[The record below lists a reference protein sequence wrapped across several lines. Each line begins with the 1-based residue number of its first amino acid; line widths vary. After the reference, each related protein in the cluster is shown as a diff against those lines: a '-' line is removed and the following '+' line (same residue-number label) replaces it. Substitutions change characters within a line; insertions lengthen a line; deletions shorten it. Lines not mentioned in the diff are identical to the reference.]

1 MIEILT
7 ALLVVITGIYAW
19 FTFKIL
25 KANERIVG
33 KMNEQQEAMYRP
45 YIAISPVVYPE
56 NPIAFLKIQNTGLT
70 AANNLRLT
78 LDKDFFQFG
87 DEKEE
92 RNLKSHSAFKDQI
105 SSLVPAAEIYFY
117 LAQSFV
123 IFGKKGREDLTP
135 PVFSVTAE
143 YEYLGKKVSERTV
156 VDLCPYLGAANPH
169 DPLVRQLKDIK
180 EVIEKKLNS

>member
-19 FTFKIL
+19 FTFRIL
-25 KANERIVG
+25 KANERIVE
-33 KMNEQQEAMYRP
+33 KMHDQQEAMYRP
-45 YIAISPVVYPE
+45 YISISPVVYPE

-70 AANNLRLT
+70 AANNVRLT

-87 DEKEE
+87 ENKEE

-105 SSLVPAAEIYFY
+105 SSLVPGAEIYFY

-123 IFGKKGREDLTP
+123 IFGKKGGEDLTP
-135 PVFSVTAE
+135 HVFSITAE
-143 YEYLGKKVSERTV
+143 YEYLGKKVSEKTV
-156 VDLCPYLGAANPH
+156 IDLCPYLGAANPH

-180 EVIEKKLNS
+180 DAIEKKKNS

>member
-19 FTFKIL
+19 LTFRIL
-25 KANERIVG
+25 KANERIVE
-33 KMNEQQEAMYRP
+33 KMHDQQEAMYRP
-45 YIAISPVVYPE
+45 YVSISPVVYPE

-87 DEKEE
+87 DKKED
-92 RNLKSHSAFKDQI
+92 RNLKTHSAFKDQI
-105 SSLVPAAEIYFY
+105 NSLVPGAEIYFY

-123 IFGKKGREDLTP
+123 IFGEKGGEGLTP
-135 PVFSVTAE
+135 PVFSITAE
-143 YEYLGKKVSERTV
+143 YEYLGKKVSEKNV
-156 VDLCPYLGAANPH
+156 IDLCPYLGAANPH
-169 DPLVRQLKDIK
+169 DPLVRQLKNIK
-180 EVIEKKLNS
+180 EAIEKKNNS

>member
-7 ALLVVITGIYAW
+7 ALLIVITGIYAW

-25 KANERIVG
+25 KANERIVE
-33 KMNEQQEAMYRP
+33 KMHEQQEAMYRP

-56 NPIAFLKIQNTGLT
+56 NPIVFLKIQNTGLT

-87 DEKEE
+87 DKGEE

-105 SSLVPAAEIYFY
+105 SSLVPGAEIYFY

-123 IFGKKGREDLTP
+123 IFGKKGQDLTP
-135 PVFSVTAE
+135 SVFSITAE
-143 YEYLGKKVSERTV
+143 YEYLGKKVSEKTII
-156 VDLCPYLGAANPH
+156 DLCPYLGAANPH
-169 DPLVRQLKDIK
+169 DPLVRQLKHIK
-180 EVIEKKLNS
+180 EVIEKKKNS